1 MSDSAPSALEWKISS
16 ASGGTNCVEVAFA
29 PDRILVRD
37 SKDRNAGALEFS
49 SPSWREFVAFSKT
62 LPRP

>member
-1 MSDSAPSALEWKISS
+1 MSDSAQSALEWKISS

-29 PDRILVRD
+29 TDKVLVRD
-37 SKDRNAGALEFS
+37 SKDRQAGALQFS
-49 SPSWREFVAFSKT
+49 SASWRDFVAFSKT